1 MKIGEFARKFDA
13 RIDTIRYYIDN
24 GMILP
29 EKLHSQYR
37 FDEKCV
43 EDMTLIK
50 DLKKMRFKIT
60 EIKKILSFKR
70 LTNLIDK
77 DNLEYYT
84 QFFAEKRD
92 DLRREEKEIKSAINA
107 IDIKITEIENTKKT
121 LKTKIGIPLQFFNK
135 LYCPKCQHNLKLYN
149 AIVDGNSIYN
159 GELQCD
165 CGYKALI
172 QDGIVID
179 SEIGETVKKVLEVN
193 KYSPEEYLEQTDPIY
208 ISFTHKSFQ
217 WVLKRMIL
225 ESLNNKL
232 IMDIGTGNGMVMT
245 NVIKEIDKSNF
256 YIATDNNLNQLKK
269 TKALM
274 EKNGMAQ
281 NSIFIASEFENIP
294 LKWETV
300 DIILDIFGTTNY
312 VFQEKEFLFSHIKP
326 YLKHNGSLYGTYIY
340 LKPNSSDMTSEFRQ
354 FRKWFMLESIKASL
368 NDFELEESSTFG
380 FTETRG
386 DLAIALKEGSRI
398 HQWACKAKKI

>member
-1 MKIGEFARKFDA
+1 MK
-13 RIDTIRYYIDN
+13 
-24 GMILP
+24 
-29 EKLHSQYR
+29 
-37 FDEKCV
+37 
-43 EDMTLIK
+43 
-50 DLKKMRFKIT
+50 FKIT

-77 DNLEYYT
+77 DNLEYYA
-84 QFFAEKRD
+84 QFFTEKLD
-92 DLRREEKEIKSAINA
+92 DLKKEEKAIKESIKTIEVKIN
-107 IDIKITEIENTKKT
+107 EIENAKKT
-121 LKTKIGIPLQFFNK
+121 LKTKIGIPLQFFNL

-165 CGYKALI
+165 CGYKAMI

-179 SEIGETVKKVLEVN
+179 SEIGESVKKVLEVN
-193 KYSPEEYLEQTDPIY
+193 KFSPEEYLEQTDPIY

-217 WVLKRMIL
+217 WVMKRMAL
-225 ESLNNKL
+225 ESLNNKMIL
-232 IMDIGTGNGMVMT
+232 DVGTGNGMVMT
-245 NVIKEIDKSNF
+245 NVIKEIDRSNF
-256 YIATDNNLNQLKK
+256 FIATDNNLNQLKK

-274 EKNGMAQ
+274 EKNGIGQ

-294 LKWETV
+294 LKWETI
-300 DIILDIFGTTNY
+300 DIVMDIFGTTNH

-326 YLKHNGSLYGTYIY
+326 YLKHDGVLYGTYIY
-340 LKPNSSDMTSEFRQ
+340 LKPRSSDMTPEFRD

-368 NDFELEESSTFG
+368 NDFEIEESSTFG
-380 FTETRG
+380 FTQSRG
-386 DLAIALKEGSRI
+386 DLAVALKEGSRI

>member
-1 MKIGEFARKFDA
+1 MKIGEFAKKFDA

-37 FDEKCV
+37 FDDKCV

-50 DLKKMRFKIT
+50 ELKNMKFKIT

-77 DNLEYYT
+77 DNLEYYA
-84 QFFAEKRD
+84 QFFAEKLD
-92 DLRREEKEIKSAINA
+92 DLKKEEKDIKASIKAIEE
-107 IDIKITEIENTKKT
+107 KITEIENTKKT
-121 LKTKIGIPLQFFNK
+121 LRTKIGIPLQFFNL

-159 GELQCD
+159 GELYCD

-172 QDGIVID
+172 QDGIIID
-179 SEIGETVKKVLEVN
+179 SDIGESVKKVLEVN
-193 KYSPEEYLEQTDPIY
+193 KFSPEEYLEQTDPIY
-208 ISFTHKSFQ
+208 ISFTQKPVQ
-217 WVLKRMIL
+217 WVLKRMTL

-232 IMDIGTGNGMVMT
+232 ILDIGTGNGMVMT
-245 NVIKEIDKSNF
+245 TVIKEIDRSNF
-256 YIATDNNLNQLKK
+256 FIATDNNLNQLKK

-274 EKNGMAQ
+274 EKNGIAQ
-281 NSIFIASEFENIP
+281 NSIFIASEFQNIP
-294 LKWETV
+294 LKWETI
-300 DIILDIFGTTNY
+300 DIVLDIFGTTNH

-326 YLKHNGSLYGTYIY
+326 YLKHDGVLYGTYIY
-340 LKPNSSDMTSEFRQ
+340 LKPRSSDMTPEFRE
-354 FRKWFMLESIKASL
+354 FRRWFMLESIKTSL
-368 NDFELEESSTFG
+368 NDFEIEEATTFG
-380 FTETRG
+380 FTESRG
-386 DLAIALKEGSRI
+386 DLAVALKEGSRI
-398 HQWACKAKKI
+398 HQWACKAKKV